1 MKTRTNIKAGAY
13 LKMIVGRGE
22 GHIDAPPKSVAAVA
36 AVAVPDA
43 K

>member
-1 MKTRTNIKAGAY
+1 MKTRTSIKAGTY

-36 AVAVPDA
+36 VPDA